1 MTSQTVH
8 QIADGE
14 AFDVVVIGA
23 GGAGMAAALYAAI
36 AGLKTILIEH
46 TAQVGGTT
54 AYSAGSAWIP
64 NTTHAVTVGA
74 QDSLDNAALYLRHS
88 VGNQSSESMRHAF
101 LANGPAA
108 VAQLEN
114 NSEVKFRARP
124 LHPDYNSQLPGSS
137 LKGRVLEAAPYDG
150 RALKGLLKLIR
161 EPIPEFMILGGMMV
175 NQEDVLHLLNMT
187 RSLRSFRHAV
197 KILARHA
204 VDRLRH
210 PRGTRLMMGN
220 ALVARLLVSLH
231 QRQVP
236 ILLNASV
243 AKVVNE
249 ADGVDGVV
257 IEQGGTTRT
266 IRVRG
271 GLVAATGG
279 FSRHPTRRAEML
291 RKPVAAYCP
300 GAPGHTG
307 QLHDLLIEAGA
318 RYGTDHRDTAF
329 WSPVSVRTRADGSTA
344 VFPHFIFDRGRP
356 GTITVN
362 SKGQRFVNE
371 ALSYHPFTQA
381 MFEANESAP
390 SIPAFLIT
398 DEDGLRKYALGMVRP
413 SRFGRAGFL
422 KDGYLVSAPTLADL
436 AVKLQIDPAA
446 LTQTIARFNGFA
458 ASGVD
463 ADFGRGETDYQ
474 RITAGDLSHG
484 PNPCLGP
491 IARAPFYAVRL
502 YPGDIG
508 AATGLVTDE
517 NARALRADGSA
528 IDRLYACGN
537 DMNSVMGGNYPGPGI
552 TIGPGLVFSY
562 VAVRHIADRLRTSG
576 VDGPHIALQS
586 GPPTN
591 HTVNQAA
598 DPTAISHVGMNAARD

>member
-1 MTSQTVH
+1 MTSRSLQDVTE
-8 QIADGE
+8 GE

-23 GGAGMAAALYAAI
+23 GGAGMAAALFAAI
-36 AGLKTILIEH
+36 SGLKVILIEH
-46 TAQVGGTT
+46 TGQVGGST

-64 NTTHAVTVGA
+64 NTSHAATVGA
-74 QDSLDNAALYLRHS
+74 QDSIENAALYLRHS

-101 LANGPAA
+101 LANGPDA
-108 VAQLEN
+108 VAELEAH
-114 NSEVKFRARP
+114 SEVKFRARP

-150 RALKGLLKLIR
+150 RDLKDLLTLIR

-175 NQEDVLHLLNMT
+175 NQEDVLHLLNMLK
-187 RSLRSFRHAV
+187 SFRSFRHSV
-197 KILARHA
+197 RILARHA
-204 VDRLRH
+204 LDRLRH

-231 QRQVP
+231 RRHVP
-236 ILLNASV
+236 ILMNASV
-243 AKVVNE
+243 AQVE
-249 ADGVDGVV
+249 SGADGVSSV
-257 IEQGGTTRT
+257 T
-266 IRVRG
+266 IRQNDVVRAIRIRG

-279 FSRHPTRRAEML
+279 FSRHPARRAEML

-307 QLHDLLIEAGA
+307 QLHDLLLKAGA

-329 WSPVSVRTRADGSTA
+329 WSPVSVRARADGSTA

-362 SKGQRFVNE
+362 GQGRRFVNE

-381 MFEANESAP
+381 MFEANETAP

-398 DEDGLRKYALGMVRP
+398 DEDGLRKYGLGMVRP

-422 KDGYLVSAPTLADL
+422 KDGYLVSAPTLAEL
-436 AVKLQIDPAA
+436 AGRLEIDPAA
-446 LTQTIARFNGFA
+446 LTETVARFNGFA
-458 ASGVD
+458 ASGID
-463 ADFGRGETDYQ
+463 PDFGRGGTDYQ
-474 RITAGDLSHG
+474 RITAGDLSHK

-517 NARALRADGSA
+517 DARVLRDDGSA
-528 IDRLYACGN
+528 VGRLYACGN

-562 VAVRHIADRLRTSG
+562 IAVRHIVDRLRASG
-576 VDGPHIALQS
+576 EDGPKIALNA
-586 GPPTN
+586 GAP
-591 HTVNQAA
+591 A
-598 DPTAISHVGMNAARD
+598 D

>member
-1 MTSQTVH
+1 MTSRSLQDVTE
-8 QIADGE
+8 GE

-23 GGAGMAAALYAAI
+23 GGAGMAAALFAAI
-36 AGLKTILIEH
+36 SGLKVILIEH
-46 TAQVGGTT
+46 TGQVGGST

-64 NTTHAVTVGA
+64 NTSHAATVGA
-74 QDSLDNAALYLRHS
+74 QDSIENAALYLRHS
-88 VGNQSSESMRHAF
+88 VGNQSSESIRHAF
-101 LANGPAA
+101 LANGPDA
-108 VAQLEN
+108 VAELEAH
-114 NSEVKFRARP
+114 SEVKFRARP
-124 LHPDYNSQLPGSS
+124 LHPDYNSPLPGSS

-150 RALKGLLKLIR
+150 RDLKDLLTLIR

-175 NQEDVLHLLNMT
+175 NQEDVLHLLNMLK
-187 RSLRSFRHAV
+187 SFRSFRHSV
-197 KILARHA
+197 RILARHA
-204 VDRLRH
+204 LDRLRR

-231 QRQVP
+231 RRHVP
-236 ILLNASV
+236 ILMNASV
-243 AKVVNE
+243 AQVE
-249 ADGVDGVV
+249 SGADGVSSV
-257 IEQGGTTRT
+257 T
-266 IRVRG
+266 IRQNDVVRAIRIRG
-271 GLVAATGG
+271 GMVAATGG
-279 FSRHPTRRAEML
+279 FSRHPARRAEML

-307 QLHDLLIEAGA
+307 QLHDLLLKAGA

-329 WSPVSVRTRADGSTA
+329 WSPVSVRARADGSTA

-362 SKGQRFVNE
+362 GQGRRFVNE

-381 MFEANESAP
+381 MFEANETAP

-398 DEDGLRKYALGMVRP
+398 DEDGLRKYGLGMVRP

-422 KDGYLVSAPTLADL
+422 KDGYLVSAPTLAEL
-436 AVKLQIDPAA
+436 AGRLEIDPAA
-446 LTQTIARFNGFA
+446 LTETVARFNGFA
-458 ASGVD
+458 ASGID
-463 ADFGRGETDYQ
+463 PDFGRGGTDYQ
-474 RITAGDLSHG
+474 RITAGDLSHK

-517 NARALRADGSA
+517 DARVLRDDGSA
-528 IDRLYACGN
+528 VGRLYACGN

-562 VAVRHIADRLRTSG
+562 IAVRHIVDRLRASG
-576 VDGPHIALQS
+576 EDGPKIALNA
-586 GPPTN
+586 GAP
-591 HTVNQAA
+591 A
-598 DPTAISHVGMNAARD
+598 D

>member
-1 MTSQTVH
+1 MTSRSLQDVTE
-8 QIADGE
+8 GE

-23 GGAGMAAALYAAI
+23 GGAGMAAALFAAI
-36 AGLKTILIEH
+36 SGLKVILIEH
-46 TAQVGGTT
+46 TGQVGGST

-64 NTTHAVTVGA
+64 NTSHAATVGA
-74 QDSLDNAALYLRHS
+74 QDSIENAALYLRHS

-101 LANGPAA
+101 LANGPDA
-108 VAQLEN
+108 VAELEAH
-114 NSEVKFRARP
+114 SEVKFRARP

-150 RALKGLLKLIR
+150 RDLKDLLTLIR

-175 NQEDVLHLLNMT
+175 NQEDVLHLLNMLK
-187 RSLRSFRHAV
+187 SFRSFRHSV
-197 KILARHA
+197 RILARHA
-204 VDRLRH
+204 LDRLRH

-231 QRQVP
+231 RRHVP
-236 ILLNASV
+236 ILMNASV
-243 AKVVNE
+243 AQVE
-249 ADGVDGVV
+249 SGADGVSSV
-257 IEQGGTTRT
+257 T
-266 IRVRG
+266 IRQKDVVRAIHIRG

-279 FSRHPTRRAEML
+279 FSRHLARRAEML

-307 QLHDLLIEAGA
+307 QLHDLLLKAGA

-329 WSPVSVRTRADGSTA
+329 WSPVSVRGRADGSTA

-362 SKGQRFVNE
+362 GQGRRFVNE

-381 MFEANESAP
+381 MFEANETAP

-398 DEDGLRKYALGMVRP
+398 DEDGLRKYGLGMVRP

-422 KDGYLVSAPTLADL
+422 KDGYLVSAPTLAEL
-436 AVKLQIDPAA
+436 AGKLEIDPAA
-446 LTQTIARFNGFA
+446 LTETVARFNGFA
-458 ASGVD
+458 ASGID
-463 ADFGRGETDYQ
+463 PDFGRGGTDYQ
-474 RITAGDLSHG
+474 RITAGDFSHK

-517 NARALRADGSA
+517 DARVLRDDGSA
-528 IDRLYACGN
+528 VGRLYACGN

-562 VAVRHIADRLRTSG
+562 IAVRHIVDRLRASG
-576 VDGPHIALQS
+576 EDGPKIALNA
-586 GPPTN
+586 GAP
-591 HTVNQAA
+591 A
-598 DPTAISHVGMNAARD
+598 D

>member
-1 MTSQTVH
+1 MTSRSLQDVTE
-8 QIADGE
+8 GE

-23 GGAGMAAALYAAI
+23 GGAGMAAALFAAI
-36 AGLKTILIEH
+36 SGLKAILIEH
-46 TAQVGGTT
+46 TGQVGGAT

-64 NTTHAVTVGA
+64 NTSHAATVGA
-74 QDSLDNAALYLRHS
+74 QDSIENAALYLRHS
-88 VGNQSSESMRHAF
+88 VGNQSSESMRDAF
-101 LANGPAA
+101 LANGPDA
-108 VAQLEN
+108 VAQLEAH
-114 NSEVKFRARP
+114 SEVTFRARP

-137 LKGRVLEAAPYDG
+137 LKGRVLEAAPYDD
-150 RALKGLLKLIR
+150 RDLKYLLTLIR

-175 NQEDVLHLLNMT
+175 NQEDVLHLLNMLN
-187 RSLRSFRHAV
+187 SFRSFRHSV
-197 KILARHA
+197 RILARHA
-204 VDRLRH
+204 LDRLRH

-231 QRQVP
+231 RRHVP

-243 AKVVNE
+243 AQVE
-249 ADGVDGVV
+249 SGVDGVSSV
-257 IEQGGTTRT
+257 T
-266 IRVRG
+266 IRQNDVMQTIRIRG

-279 FSRHPTRRAEML
+279 FSRHPARRAEML

-307 QLHDLLIEAGA
+307 QLHDLLLKAGA
-318 RYGTDHRDTAF
+318 RYGSDHRDTAF
-329 WSPVSVRTRADGSTA
+329 WSPVSVRARADGSTA

-362 SKGQRFVNE
+362 SQGRRFVNE

-381 MFEANESAP
+381 MFEANETAP

-398 DEDGLRKYALGMVRP
+398 DEDGLRKCGLGMVRP
-413 SRFGRAGFL
+413 SRFGGAGFL
-422 KDGYLVSAPTLADL
+422 KDGYLVSAPTLAEL
-436 AVKLQIDPAA
+436 AGRLEIDPAA
-446 LTQTIARFNGFA
+446 LTETVARFNGFA
-458 ASGVD
+458 ASGID
-463 ADFGRGETDYQ
+463 PDFGRGGTDYQ
-474 RITAGDLSHG
+474 RITAGDLSHK

-517 NARALRADGSA
+517 DARVLRDDGSA
-528 IDRLYACGN
+528 VGRLYACGN

-562 VAVRHIADRLRTSG
+562 IAVRHIADRLRASG
-576 VDGPHIALQS
+576 EDGPKIAL
-586 GPPTN
+586 
-591 HTVNQAA
+591 
-598 DPTAISHVGMNAARD
+598 NAGAPAG

>member
-1 MTSQTVH
+1 MTSRSLQDV
-8 QIADGE
+8 AEGE

-23 GGAGMAAALYAAI
+23 GGAGMAAALFAAI
-36 AGLKTILIEH
+36 SGLKAILIEH
-46 TAQVGGTT
+46 TDKVGGTT

-64 NTTHAVTVGA
+64 NTAHAVSVGA
-74 QDSLDNAALYLRHS
+74 EDSLEKAALYLRHS

-101 LANGPAA
+101 LANGPEA
-108 VAQLEN
+108 VAQLEA
-114 NSEVKFRARP
+114 NSDVKFRARP
-124 LHPDYNSQLPGSS
+124 LHPDYNSQLPGAS

-150 RALKGLLKLIR
+150 RELKDLLKLVR

-175 NQEDVLHLLNMT
+175 NQEDVLHLLNMMK
-187 RSLRSFRHAV
+187 SFRSFRHSAR
-197 KILARHA
+197 ILARHA
-204 VDRLRH
+204 LDRLRH

-220 ALVARLLVSLH
+220 ALIGRLLMSLH
-231 QRQVP
+231 RRHVP
-236 ILLNASV
+236 IVLNASV
-243 AKVVNE
+243 EQVE
-249 ADGVDGVV
+249 SGPTGVSRVTIQQNGL
-257 IEQGGTTRT
+257 TRT
-266 IRVRG
+266 IGVRG

-279 FSRHPTRRAEML
+279 FSRHPARRAELL
-291 RKPVAAYCP
+291 RKPVAAHCP

-307 QLHDLLIEAGA
+307 KLHDLLLEAGA

-329 WSPVSVRTRADGSTA
+329 WSPVSVRARADGTTA

-362 SKGQRFVNE
+362 SQGKRFVNE

-381 MFEANESAP
+381 MFEANETAS

-398 DEDGLRKYALGMVRP
+398 DEDGLRKYGLGMVRP

-422 KDGYLVSAPTLADL
+422 KDGYLVSAPTLAEL
-436 AVKLQIDPAA
+436 AGKLGIDPAG
-446 LTQTIARFNGFA
+446 LTDTVARFNGFA
-458 ASGVD
+458 AAGD
-463 ADFGRGETDYQ
+463 DPDFGRGGTDYQ
-474 RITAGDLSHG
+474 RITAGDMSHR

-517 NARALRADGSA
+517 DARVLRADGSTVG
-528 IDRLYACGN
+528 RLYACGN

-562 VAVRHIADRLRTSG
+562 IAVRHIADGLQASAG
-576 VDGPHIALQS
+576 EDGPKIALRS
-586 GPPTN
+586 GAP
-591 HTVNQAA
+591 VN
-598 DPTAISHVGMNAARD
+598 

>member
-1 MTSQTVH
+1 MASRSLQDVTE
-8 QIADGE
+8 GE

-23 GGAGMAAALYAAI
+23 GGAGMAAALFAAI
-36 AGLKTILIEH
+36 SGLKVILIEH
-46 TAQVGGTT
+46 TGQVGGST

-64 NTTHAVTVGA
+64 NTSHAATVGA
-74 QDSLDNAALYLRHS
+74 QDSIENAALYLRHS

-101 LANGPAA
+101 LANGPDA
-108 VAQLEN
+108 VAELEAH
-114 NSEVKFRARP
+114 SEVKFRARP

-150 RALKGLLKLIR
+150 RDLKDLLTLIR

-175 NQEDVLHLLNMT
+175 NQEDVLHLLNMLK
-187 RSLRSFRHAV
+187 SFRSFRHSV
-197 KILARHA
+197 RILARHA
-204 VDRLRH
+204 LDRLRH

-231 QRQVP
+231 RRHVP
-236 ILLNASV
+236 ILMNASV
-243 AKVVNE
+243 AQVE
-249 ADGVDGVV
+249 SGADGVSSV
-257 IEQGGTTRT
+257 T
-266 IRVRG
+266 IRQNDVVRAIRIRG

-279 FSRHPTRRAEML
+279 FSRHPARRAEML

-307 QLHDLLIEAGA
+307 QLHDLLLKAGA

-329 WSPVSVRTRADGSTA
+329 WSPVSVRARADGSTA

-362 SKGQRFVNE
+362 GQGRRFVNE

-381 MFEANESAP
+381 MFEANETAP

-398 DEDGLRKYALGMVRP
+398 DEDGLRKYGLGMVRP

-422 KDGYLVSAPTLADL
+422 KDGYLVSAPTLAEL
-436 AVKLQIDPAA
+436 AGRLEIDPAA
-446 LTQTIARFNGFA
+446 LTETVARFNGFA
-458 ASGVD
+458 ASGID
-463 ADFGRGETDYQ
+463 PDFGRGGTDYQ
-474 RITAGDLSHG
+474 RITAGDLSHK

-517 NARALRADGSA
+517 DARVLRDDGSA
-528 IDRLYACGN
+528 VGRLYACGN

-562 VAVRHIADRLRTSG
+562 IAVRHIVDRLRASG
-576 VDGPHIALQS
+576 EDGPKIALNA
-586 GPPTN
+586 GAP
-591 HTVNQAA
+591 A
-598 DPTAISHVGMNAARD
+598 D

>member
-1 MTSQTVH
+1 MTSRSLQDVTE
-8 QIADGE
+8 GE

-23 GGAGMAAALYAAI
+23 GGAGKAAALFAAI
-36 AGLKTILIEH
+36 SGLKAILIEH
-46 TAQVGGTT
+46 TGQVGGST
-54 AYSAGSAWIP
+54 AYSAGSAWP
-64 NTTHAVTVGA
+64 NTSHAATVGA
-74 QDSLDNAALYLRHS
+74 QDSIENAALYLRHS

-101 LANGPAA
+101 LANGPDA
-108 VAQLEN
+108 VAQLEAH
-114 NSEVKFRARP
+114 SEVKFRARP

-150 RALKGLLKLIR
+150 RDLKDLLTLIR

-175 NQEDVLHLLNMT
+175 NQEDVLHLLNMLK
-187 RSLRSFRHAV
+187 SFRSFRHSV
-197 KILARHA
+197 RILARHA
-204 VDRLRH
+204 LDHLRH

-231 QRQVP
+231 RRHVP
-236 ILLNASV
+236 ILMNASV
-243 AKVVNE
+243 ALVE
-249 ADGVDGVV
+249 SGADGVSSVTIRQNEVV
-257 IEQGGTTRT
+257 RT
-266 IRVRG
+266 IRIRG

-279 FSRHPTRRAEML
+279 FSRHPARRAEML

-307 QLHDLLIEAGA
+307 QLHDLLLKAGA

-329 WSPVSVRTRADGSTA
+329 WSPVSVRARADGSTA

-362 SKGQRFVNE
+362 SQGRRFVNE

-381 MFEANESAP
+381 MFEANETTP

-398 DEDGLRKYALGMVRP
+398 DEDGLRKYGLGMVRP

-422 KDGYLVSAPTLADL
+422 KDGYLVSAPTLAEL
-436 AVKLQIDPAA
+436 AGRLEIDPAA
-446 LTQTIARFNGFA
+446 LTETVARFNSFA
-458 ASGVD
+458 ASGID
-463 ADFGRGETDYQ
+463 PDFGRGGTDYQ
-474 RITAGDLSHG
+474 RVTAGDLSHK

-508 AATGLVTDE
+508 VATGLVTDE
-517 NARALRADGSA
+517 HARVLRDDGSA
-528 IDRLYACGN
+528 VGRLYACGN

-562 VAVRHIADRLRTSG
+562 IAVRHIVDRLRASG
-576 VDGPHIALQS
+576 EDGPKIALNA
-586 GPPTN
+586 GAP
-591 HTVNQAA
+591 A
-598 DPTAISHVGMNAARD
+598 D